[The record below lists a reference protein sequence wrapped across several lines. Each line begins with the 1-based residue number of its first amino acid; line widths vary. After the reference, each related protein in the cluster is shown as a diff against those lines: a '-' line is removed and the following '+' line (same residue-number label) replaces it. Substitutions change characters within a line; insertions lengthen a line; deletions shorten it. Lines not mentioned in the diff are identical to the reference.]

1 MNILSKKDRVKVT
14 PNYKLTKNDIL
25 ANIVLLGKDK
35 KNYHKILKA
44 IALYITGKLLHTK
57 LKSAISI
64 KDTNPRGFNTYW
76 STIAAD
82 LMLDLTNNQKQ
93 IIVREFNKEL
103 MWMLNENEIIPDV
116 SEQEYENE
124 YEGFMKLFGSKS
136 NLIELSSGVKLGSLQ
151 VSIPGTDKFAYTLQY
166 HVNKSSDVVEF
177 IESVRVF
184 VQSREA
190 ELSEYDVELLTIH
203 YTRYAK

>member
-25 ANIVLLGKDK
+25 MNIVSLGKDK

-57 LKSAISI
+57 LSSVIST
-64 KDTNPRGFNTYW
+64 KDVNPRGFNTYW
-76 STIAAD
+76 STVAAD
-82 LMLDLTNNQKQ
+82 LMLDLSNSQKQ

-103 MWMLNENEIIPDV
+103 MWILNESEVIPDV
-116 SEQEYENE
+116 SEQEYETE
-124 YEGFMKLFGSKS
+124 YDGFIKLFTNKS

-151 VSIPGTDKFAYTLQY
+151 VDIPGTQKFAYTLQY
-166 HVNKSSDVVEF
+166 HVNATTNVDEF
-177 IESVRVF
+177 IESVRIF

-190 ELSEYDVELLTIH
+190 ELTEYDVELLTIH